1 MGTATQAQ
9 YSWKFAAHGYRLT
22 PNGEE
27 VLRSLENASEA
38 IDTILSRL
46 HGDIVDIDELV
57 IEAALSGQLGSV
69 PTITRGLEELEGPT
83 FLTAPTS
90 QVQVL
95 RDITGYSTCTGTYDN
110 FVTLLRN
117 RYATIRKIV
126 AGTIIQTDISDI
138 EKIAPNVEFSIIGM
152 VMERHQSKAGNL
164 VVSIEDLTGMEKV
177 IVMKS
182 SNAFSDA
189 ETILTDEVLGMV
201 CSKGRK
207 GGTFVRKIIRPDVP
221 HMKPV
226 VGQGAAAAISDLH
239 VGSNTFVSG
248 AWDRFLAWVNG
259 ELEDGGLSEKLKYVV
274 IAGDLVD
281 GVGVYPGQEAEL
293 EIRDIYEQY
302 ERVGEYLKEIP
313 DSIQVVISPGNHDF
327 VRQAEP
333 QPSLRSELQEI
344 IGKRPNYTYVG
355 SPARVMIGGI
365 EWILYHGR
373 SLDEI
378 MMKIP
383 GVTYAKPAE
392 AMVELLR
399 RRHLSPIYGTR
410 AGVAPEAEDYLMIDR
425 PPAVIHSG
433 HVHTVGFCRYRE
445 VTLINSG
452 AWQSQTEFQK
462 KVNLQPTPG
471 IVPYLD
477 MKTMKIRRL
486 IFA

>member
-1 MGTATQAQ
+1 MGTATQTQ

-38 IDTILSRL
+38 IDNILSRL
-46 HGDIVDIDELV
+46 HGDIVDVDELV
-57 IEAALSGQLGSV
+57 IQAALSGQLGSV
-69 PTITRGLEELEGPT
+69 PTTTRGLEELEGPT

-95 RDITGYSTCTGTYDN
+95 RDITGNSTCTGTYDN

-182 SNAFSDA
+182 SDAFSDA

-226 VGQGAAAAISDLH
+226 VG
-239 VGSNTFVSG
+239 
-248 AWDRFLAWVNG
+248 
-259 ELEDGGLSEKLKYVV
+259 
-274 IAGDLVD
+274 
-281 GVGVYPGQEAEL
+281 
-293 EIRDIYEQY
+293 
-302 ERVGEYLKEIP
+302 
-313 DSIQVVISPGNHDF
+313 
-327 VRQAEP
+327 
-333 QPSLRSELQEI
+333 
-344 IGKRPNYTYVG
+344 
-355 SPARVMIGGI
+355 
-365 EWILYHGR
+365 
-373 SLDEI
+373 
-378 MMKIP
+378 
-383 GVTYAKPAE
+383 
-392 AMVELLR
+392 
-399 RRHLSPIYGTR
+399 
-410 AGVAPEAEDYLMIDR
+410 
-425 PPAVIHSG
+425 
-433 HVHTVGFCRYRE
+433 
-445 VTLINSG
+445 
-452 AWQSQTEFQK
+452 
-462 KVNLQPTPG
+462 
-471 IVPYLD
+471 
-477 MKTMKIRRL
+477 
-486 IFA
+486 

>member
-1 MGTATQAQ
+1 MGTAAQSQ
-9 YSWKFAAHGYRLT
+9 YSWRFAAHGYRLT
-22 PNGEE
+22 KDGEE
-27 VLRSLENASEA
+27 VLRSLEDASEA

-46 HGDIVDIDELV
+46 HGDIVDIDDIV
-57 IEAALSGQLGSV
+57 IQAALSGQLGSV
-69 PTITRGLEELEGPT
+69 PPTTRGLEELEGST
-83 FLTAPTS
+83 FLTSLSP

-95 RDITGYSTCTGTYDN
+95 RDITGQSKCTGVYND
-110 FVTLLRN
+110 FITLLKD
-117 RYATIRKIV
+117 RYDRLRRIV
-126 AGTIIQTDISDI
+126 AGSVHQTDIADI

-164 VVSIEDLTGMEKV
+164 VVTVEDLTGMEKV
-177 IVMKS
+177 IVMRT

-201 CSKGRK
+201 CSKGRN
-207 GGTFVRKIIRPDVP
+207 GGIFVRQIIRPDIP

-226 VGQGAAAAISDLH
+226 TGQGAAVAISDLH
-239 VGSNTFVSG
+239 VGSNTFVRDS
-248 AWDRFLAWVNG
+248 WERFLAWVNG

-281 GVGVYPGQEAEL
+281 GVGVYPGQDTEL
-293 EIRDIYEQY
+293 EIRDVYEQY
-302 ERVGEYLKEIP
+302 ERVGEYLRQIP
-313 DSIQVVISPGNHDF
+313 DHLQVVLSPGNHDF

-333 QPSLRSELQEI
+333 QPALRDELQEI
-344 IGKRPNYTYVG
+344 IGKRSNYTYVG

-365 EWILYHGR
+365 EWLIYHGR

-378 MMKIP
+378 MMKVP
-383 GVTYAKPAE
+383 KATYAKPAE
-392 AMVELLR
+392 AMIELVQ

-410 AGVAPEAEDYLMIDR
+410 AGIAPESEDYLVIDQ

-433 HVHTVGFCRYRE
+433 HVHTVGFCRYRG

-452 AWQSQTEFQK
+452 AWQAQTEFQK

-477 MKTMKIRRL
+477 METMKIRRL